1 MANATATP
9 GARASPPCWTGS
21 GCRPR
26 PPAAIR
32 TSSPADSAS
41 IGIARALIL
50 RPDLVVLDEPVSALD
65 VSIQAQILNLL
76 VDLKQD
82 FGLSYL
88 FISHDLSVV
97 RYLSDRVIVM
107 HQGRIVEEGLPGE
120 IWRAPRHPYTQALI
134 AAAQAGLA
142 AGRAGTAAAQRARHE
157 NIPTPRALRAL
168 AARGALF
175 ILGRPGNEK
184 WRREAIL
191 LSATRTAHCLRRLAA
206 IHTVPAR
213 TRWSCRSG
221 DSRPA
226 RAPCGS
232 AGCG

>member
-1 MANATATP
+1 M
-9 GARASPPCWTGS
+9 
-21 GCRPR
+21 
-26 PPAAIR
+26 
-32 TSSPADSAS
+32 
-41 IGIARALIL
+41 
-50 RPDLVVLDEPVSALD
+50 VLDEPVSALD

-134 AAAQAGLA
+134 AAAPRPGLRR
-142 AGRAGTAAAQRARHE
+142 GVQEPPPRSARGMK

-168 AARGALF
+168 AAPEGALSSW
-175 ILGRPGNEK
+175 GG
-184 WRREAIL
+184 
-191 LSATRTAHCLRRLAA
+191 
-206 IHTVPAR
+206 PA
-213 TRWSCRSG
+213 
-221 DSRPA
+221 
-226 RAPCGS
+226 
-232 AGCG
+232 